1 MKRLKGAES
10 MVAKGKEH
18 GMARRISLGL
28 IGLLILALYVV
39 PYLMIG
45 HIAAWYGSFLFWLC
59 AGLVIIL
66 LNIMATAGFGDNLE
80 ANAKGDGQ

>member
-1 MKRLKGAES
+1 MF
-10 MVAKGKEH
+10 AKGKEH
-18 GMARRISLGL
+18 VMARRISLGL

-45 HIAAWYGSFLFWLC
+45 HVATWYGSFLFWLC

-66 LNIMATAGFGDNLE
+66 FNITATSGFGDDLE
-80 ANAKGDGQ
+80 ANTKGDDQ